1 MLLKSI
7 IKEIHMKNAN
17 LQNDT
22 TYRLVFGD
30 LFDFVKKNTS
40 ADIIIPHVV
49 NNSGSFNSGFAA
61 AVEKYYPIVKANYD
75 LMTLYKLGDNQFIKI
90 DAGNKRNIVV
100 VNMIAQNS
108 NTKKKLR
115 RQLNYFSLVKCMA
128 GVNHYIKNNY
138 SEFDANKFEI
148 HAPKFGCGTS
158 GGNWN
163 FISDLI
169 EDIWGGYSVCV
180 YSPKRI

>member
-1 MLLKSI
+1 
-7 IKEIHMKNAN
+7 MKNAN

-30 LFDFVKKNTS
+30 LFDFVKKNNS

-49 NNSGSFNSGFAA
+49 NNSGNFNSGFAT
-61 AVEKYYPIVKANYD
+61 AVEKYYPIVKANYE
-75 LMTLYKLGDNQFIKI
+75 LMTLYKLGENQFIKI

-108 NTKKKLR
+108 NTKKRLK

-128 GVNHYIKNNY
+128 GINHYIKNNY
-138 SEFDANKFEI
+138 SEFDSNKVEI

-169 EDIWGGYSVCV
+169 EDIWGEYSVCV
-180 YSPKRI
+180 YSPKRV